1 VKRPLALIVEDSQ
14 DLADIS
20 AEAAREAGFETEIIE
35 TGDRALDRLAVVVP
49 ALVIL
54 DIHLPHVEGPA
65 ILDRI
70 RGDPRLAQTR
80 VIVTT
85 ADSRRAETV
94 RDKAD
99 LVLLKPIG
107 YQQLRD
113 LAARLGPGQ
122 SSNQ

>member
-1 VKRPLALIVEDSQ
+1 MKRPLALIVEDSQ